1 MEATVESIKER
12 IDSNDAINDAF
23 AVRCMM
29 KIYKYQTASEQA
41 YGDTHEDNDVG
52 FSGAD
57 AEILS
62 SFAKQVE
69 KWENN
74 KNGFETP
81 LSERQLRIVRKKMC
95 KYTKQLS
102 TILTDADYNVEPYK
116 ERIPREPAR
125 FEIMTMKVVNIGF
138 PKQYKYGIKF
148 YLELHSQEKSTVKAM
163 IDVDSID
170 NPNREVPSVGNTVEV
185 SGNIKNGW
193 LNVTKNCHYA
203 IVGKQF
209 LEAYHNKIEVIRK
222 YLTDLK
228 DSNIVSTKAYD
239 KVWDAMNELES
250 EISLSPQP
258 KPKQSKLPA
267 TPKSDSP
274 KPEPSKTEPEPKS
287 KPVKRKSLS
296 DLVKEF
302 EGN

>member
-12 IDSNDAINDAF
+12 IESNDAF
-23 AVRCMM
+23 TVRCMM
-29 KIYKYQTASEQA
+29 KIYEYQTASEQA
-41 YGDTHEDNDVG
+41 YGDTHEDNNVG

-62 SFAKQVE
+62 SFVKQVE

-74 KNGFETP
+74 KNGFNTP
-81 LSERQLRIVRKKMC
+81 LSEKQMRIARKKMC
-95 KYTKQLS
+95 KYTRQLL
-102 TILTDADYNVEPYK
+102 TILTDTDYNVEPYK
-116 ERIPREPAR
+116 EREPVSL
-125 FEIMTMKVVNIGF
+125 EIMTMNVVKAKH
-138 PKQYKYGIKF
+138 PEQYKYGLQF
-148 YLELHSQEKSTVKAM
+148 YLELESKEKGTIKAM
-163 IDVDSID
+163 VDVDSID
-170 NPNREVPSVGNTVEV
+170 NPNRDVPSVGDTVEV

-209 LEAYHNKIEVIRK
+209 LEAAEYHNKIEVIRK

-228 DSNIVSTKAYD
+228 NSNLVSTKAYN

-250 EISLSPQP
+250 EISLSSQP
-258 KPKQSKLPA
+258 KPKQSKLPKP
-267 TPKSDSP
+267 TPKS
-274 KPEPSKTEPEPKS
+274 EPSKPESTEH
-287 KPVKRKSLS
+287 VKRKSLS

-302 EGN
+302 EGR

>member
-12 IDSNDAINDAF
+12 INSDDAF

-29 KIYKYQTASEQA
+29 KVYKYQTASEQS
-41 YGDTHEDNDVG
+41 YGDTHEDNNVG

-69 KWENN
+69 KWQNN
-74 KNGFETP
+74 KNGFDIP
-81 LSERQLRIVRKKMC
+81 LSEKQMRIARKKMC
-95 KYTKQLS
+95 KYTKQLL

-116 ERIPREPAR
+116 AREPVSP
-125 FEIMTMKVVNIGF
+125 EIMTMEVKKINF
-138 PKQYKYGIKF
+138 PKQYPQGIKF
-148 YLELHSQEKSTVKAM
+148 YLELYSQEKGTVNTM
-163 IDVDSID
+163 VEVDNID
-170 NPNREVPSVGNTVEV
+170 NPNRELPSVGETVDV

-203 IVGKQF
+203 IVGRQF
-209 LEAYHNKIEVIRK
+209 LKAYHNKIEVIRK

-239 KVWDAMNELES
+239 KVWDAMNKLES
-250 EISLSPQP
+250 EISLSPPPKPKP
-258 KPKQSKLPA
+258 KPKQSKLSKP
-267 TPKSDSP
+267 TSKS
-274 KPEPSKTEPEPKS
+274 EPSKSDPKS
-287 KPVKRKSLS
+287 EYVKKKSLS